1 MIKAEQIRGL
11 SNEQLR
17 EFRRFDLDCGDM
29 KCYECPLGLEPTKVR
44 LRSGREQTYKCATA
58 YASFVYSGA

>member
-29 KCYECPLGLEPTKVR
+29 KCHECPLGLEPTTVR
-44 LRSGREQTYKCATA
+44 LRSGKEFTYKCATA
-58 YASFVYSGA
+58 YANFFYRGG